1 MDKTGKNRKENPE
14 VTTIALRRLTEGGG
28 GGGGGGGVE
37 SRAVYPWISRRPT
50 LALTEGGGGGS
61 GVVVLSR
68 GGGGGG
74 PYRRYRTDWA
84 AFFEGMR

>member
-1 MDKTGKNRKENPE
+1 M
-14 VTTIALRRLTEGGG
+14 TTIALRRLTEGGG

-37 SRAVYPWISRRPT
+37 SRAVYPWIIRRPT

-61 GVVVLSR
+61 